1 MIRNNLGHSIRY
13 VIKSKISLV
22 THSPNFIFRYREQVE
37 GISPPN
43 PELHEL
49 YIDLEPHLGALVGA
63 QVA

>member
-1 MIRNNLGHSIRY
+1 M
-13 VIKSKISLV
+13 KSL
-22 THSPNFIFRYREQVE
+22 TLFFRYRQQVE

-43 PELHEL
+43 PALHEL